1 MTPCPGADGRLTTLE
16 RVSELSETTPQP
28 ARPPRTAD
36 PEPPQDEVIRP
47 LPPAPRPVP
56 GQPYAQAPVP
66 AAGHPPRSATPPPQP
81 VAPAPQ
87 RIPAEPGQPALGP
100 QYAQPEPGPQFAE
113 PAPGPHFADPQ
124 AAPGPHAQAAPGP
137 QFADPQ
143 AAPGPHASPAPGPQF
158 FERQPV
164 PGPPF
169 ADVQVPQAL
178 PGRPHVPTGPG
189 PQHVQPQA
197 PTPEPFG
204 PQQPHGV
211 GGAQP
216 GGPAQGPQPAPGPGP
231 AQAPHAPTETPRT
244 LQYRFDGPEDAPV
257 LVIGPSLGTTW
268 HMWDRQIPELTQHW
282 RVFRY
287 DLPGHGGAPAHAAPS
302 VAELADRL
310 IATLDGLG
318 VQRFG
323 YAGCSI
329 GGAVGADL
337 ALRHPHRVASLAL
350 VASSPRFGTA
360 DEFRQRGVIVRT
372 NGLEPMARTAPE
384 RWFTPGFAAAQPAIV
399 EWAVQMVRT
408 TDPGCYIAA
417 CEALAAFDIRDHLGR
432 IGVPTLVLVGAEDQV
447 TGPAEARTLVAGI
460 PDARLA
466 LVPGA
471 SHLAPVEQ
479 PAAVCDLLLTHFS
492 TAWQD
497 APAAPPVPPLVPG
510 PATPATSFAP
520 IAEIAPASGLPE
532 AAGPQRESGHERGT
546 KVRREVLGDAHVDA
560 VNASTDVFTEDFQEL
575 VTRYAWGEVWS
586 REGLDRRT
594 RSCITLT
601 ALVAS
606 GHLEGLA
613 AHVRAALRN
622 GLTPAE
628 IKEVLLQSAVYCG
641 IPAAGAAFT
650 IAQSVI
656 QEETTPP
663 A

>member
-1 MTPCPGADGRLTTLE
+1 M
-16 RVSELSETTPQP
+16 
-28 ARPPRTAD
+28 
-36 PEPPQDEVIRP
+36 
-47 LPPAPRPVP
+47 
-56 GQPYAQAPVP
+56 
-66 AAGHPPRSATPPPQP
+66 
-81 VAPAPQ
+81 
-87 RIPAEPGQPALGP
+87 
-100 QYAQPEPGPQFAE
+100 
-113 PAPGPHFADPQ
+113 
-124 AAPGPHAQAAPGP
+124 
-137 QFADPQ
+137 
-143 AAPGPHASPAPGPQF
+143 
-158 FERQPV
+158 
-164 PGPPF
+164 
-169 ADVQVPQAL
+169 
-178 PGRPHVPTGPG
+178 
-189 PQHVQPQA
+189 
-197 PTPEPFG
+197 
-204 PQQPHGV
+204 
-211 GGAQP
+211 
-216 GGPAQGPQPAPGPGP
+216 
-231 AQAPHAPTETPRT
+231 
-244 LQYRFDGPEDAPV
+244 QYRFDGPEDAPV

-268 HMWDRQIPELTQHW
+268 HMWDRQIPELSQHW

-287 DLPGHGGAPAHAAPS
+287 DLPGHGGAPARAASS
-302 VAELADRL
+302 VAELGDRL
-310 IATLDGLG
+310 LATLDGLG

-329 GGAVGADL
+329 GGAIGTDL

-372 NGLEPMARTAPE
+372 NGLEPIARTSPE

-417 CEALAAFDIRDHLGR
+417 CEALAAFDIRGALDR

-479 PAAVCDLLLTHFS
+479 PAAVSDLLLMHFS
-492 TAWQD
+492 TAWQQD
-497 APAAPPVPPLVPG
+497 TSTSIPVLPHITAPPAPSVP
-510 PATPATSFAP
+510 FAP
-520 IAEIAPASGLPE
+520 VAEIAPPAAAS
-532 AAGPQRESGHERGT
+532 AATPDSRYEQGT

-560 VNASTDVFTEDFQEL
+560 VTAGADAFTEDFQEL

-594 RSCITLT
+594 RSVITLT

-613 AHVRAALRN
+613 AHIRAALRN
-622 GLTPAE
+622 GLTPVE
-628 IKEVLLQSAVYCG
+628 IKEILLQTAVYCG
-641 IPAAGAAFT
+641 IPAAGAAFSV
-650 IAQSVI
+650 AQSVI
-656 QEETTPP
+656 QQETTPP

>member
-1 MTPCPGADGRLTTLE
+1 M
-16 RVSELSETTPQP
+16 SETTPQP
-28 ARPPRTAD
+28 PHAPHLGGPAPHPGPPHPGPPHPGPPHPPAADHATA
-36 PEPPQDEVIRP
+36 PQP
-47 LPPAPRPVP
+47 QPPAP
-56 GQPYAQAPVP
+56 Q
-66 AAGHPPRSATPPPQP
+66 HLTPQP
-81 VAPAPQ
+81 
-87 RIPAEPGQPALGP
+87 
-100 QYAQPEPGPQFAE
+100 
-113 PAPGPHFADPQ
+113 
-124 AAPGPHAQAAPGP
+124 
-137 QFADPQ
+137 
-143 AAPGPHASPAPGPQF
+143 
-158 FERQPV
+158 
-164 PGPPF
+164 
-169 ADVQVPQAL
+169 
-178 PGRPHVPTGPG
+178 
-189 PQHVQPQA
+189 
-197 PTPEPFG
+197 PTP
-204 PQQPHGV
+204 QT
-211 GGAQP
+211 A
-216 GGPAQGPQPAPGPGP
+216 APQPA
-231 AQAPHAPTETPRT
+231 AEAPRT

-268 HMWDRQIPELTQHW
+268 HMWDRQVPELAQHW

-360 DEFRQRGVIVRT
+360 DEFRQRGVIVRA

-492 TAWQD
+492 TGWQD
-497 APAAPPVPPLVPG
+497 APSAAPATPLVPG
-510 PATPATSFAP
+510 PATPATPFAP
-520 IAEIAPASGLPE
+520 LAEIAPAPDAPE
-532 AAGPQRESGHERGT
+532 AVGPQRESRHERGA

-560 VNASTDVFTEDFQEL
+560 VNASAGPFTEDFQEL
-575 VTRYAWGEVWS
+575 VTRYEWGEAWS
-586 REGLDRRT
+586 RDGLDRRT
-594 RSCITLT
+594 RSCVTLT

-613 AHVRAALRN
+613 AHTRAALRN

-628 IKEVLLQSAVYCG
+628 IKEVLLQTAVYCG